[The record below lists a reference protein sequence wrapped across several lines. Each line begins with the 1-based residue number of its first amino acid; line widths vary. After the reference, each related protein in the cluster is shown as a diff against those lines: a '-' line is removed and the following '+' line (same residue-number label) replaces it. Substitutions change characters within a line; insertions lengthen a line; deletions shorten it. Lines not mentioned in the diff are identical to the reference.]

1 MSTNQGTEALN
12 KAVYDWLDWKQRI
25 CLKST
30 NLARKNFQQ
39 SIHKHKQ
46 SEMCAS

>member
-12 KAVYDWLDWKQRI
+12 KAVYDWLDWK
-25 CLKST
+25 
-30 NLARKNFQQ
+30 NFQQ